1 MCTDTMNKQANL
13 YTTITIPTK
22 GATSE
27 GMNTSSQ
34 NPRDEVVTSSDSK
47 SLTTAEK
54 KNNIRTVTDIKAQD
68 PFLYYSNDTIRMK
81 TLKLEQVTNKDHD
94 VVSRQ
99 DQQHPVKRKTR
110 HSFELHPSL
119 LLDDLLTDLDSNDD
133 DDEDMDFMALLD
145 DVDMDFM
152 ALLEMLQQ

>member
-1 MCTDTMNKQANL
+1 MCTDTMNKANV

-27 GMNTSSQ
+27 GLNTSSQ
-34 NPRDEVVTSSDSK
+34 NPRDDVVTVTSSDSN

-54 KNNIRTVTDIKAQD
+54 KNNTKTVLDIKAQD

-94 VVSRQ
+94 VVSSR

-119 LLDDLLTDLDSNDD
+119 LLDDLLTDLDLNDD
-133 DDEDMDFMALLD
+133 DDEDMDFMALL
-145 DVDMDFM
+145 
-152 ALLEMLQQ
+152 EMLQQ

>member
-1 MCTDTMNKQANL
+1 MCTDTMNKANL

-27 GMNTSSQ
+27 GLNTSSQ
-34 NPRDEVVTSSDSK
+34 NQRDDVVTVTSSDSN
-47 SLTTAEK
+47 SLTTTEK
-54 KNNIRTVTDIKAQD
+54 KNNTKTVADIKAQD

-99 DQQHPVKRKTR
+99 DQQHPVKRIRLSYTHR
-110 HSFELHPSL
+110 CCW
-119 LLDDLLTDLDSNDD
+119 
-133 DDEDMDFMALLD
+133 MIC
-145 DVDMDFM
+145 
-152 ALLEMLQQ
+152 LQT